1 MEVAILFPAALLL
14 VFAAVQ
20 AGLWFQARN
29 LCQGAAQAGVRAG
42 TVQHARPGA
51 GSAAAAGYLRVVAG
65 TLVVAPA
72 VSESRAAATLTV
84 TCSGQALMVIP
95 APGFSIELGQSA
107 TGGIERFTTP

>member
-42 TVQHARPGA
+42 TVQHAHTGA
-51 GSAAAAGYLRVVAG
+51 GSAAAAAYLREVAG

-72 VSESRAAATLTV
+72 VSESRTSATLTI

-95 APGFSIELGQSA
+95 APGFSIELAQSA